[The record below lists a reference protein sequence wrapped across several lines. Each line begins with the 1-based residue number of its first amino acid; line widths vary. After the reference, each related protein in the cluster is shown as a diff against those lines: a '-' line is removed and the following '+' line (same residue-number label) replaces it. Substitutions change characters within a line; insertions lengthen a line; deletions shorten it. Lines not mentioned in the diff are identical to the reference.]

1 MKVTIPPERIL
12 YTSEEA
18 AAALG
23 IGVTK
28 VKTLIRSGEIRSLKI
43 GRLRRITV
51 SSLREFVVLLEMDG
65 NEVAE

>member
-1 MKVTIPPERIL
+1 MRVTIPPERIL
-12 YTSEEA
+12 YTSEES

-23 IGVTK
+23 ISVTK
-28 VKTLIRSGEIRSLKI
+28 IKSLIRSGEIRSVKI
-43 GRLRRITV
+43 GRLRRITI